1 MQQKLHYPTTTHAH
15 TRPNGERCFS
25 IYDEEGVSYNF
36 VGENIAAGY
45 RSASEVNMG
54 WREDNESYAGQ
65 GHRRNMLNSNYNCV
79 GIGHVYYNGCHY
91 WVEEFAYRTSINT
104 TKTTANDSEQTTT
117 LSVDKNN
124 ITDFRVLYDNNSYNI
139 RVGETVTPI
148 SMAVIYVSGQWPR
161 GNGIVADAPTFSM
174 ADSSIA
180 TYSDGKISGV
190 SEGTTTLT
198 ASLYG
203 LTATI
208 VPTINVHDCN
218 KHWDQGKITKQPTTK
233 HEGEKTFTCSV
244 CGKTYSV
251 AIAKI
256 SSSTTNPA
264 NKTNTSNPVQKTKTG
279 KKITKKIKLNRRKVT
294 LKKGK
299 SFKLKVTL
307 TPKNS
312 QDKIIFKTSNKKI
325 VKVSKTGKIKA
336 LKKGKAKITV
346 VSGKKKIVCKVTVK

>member
-1 MQQKLHYPTTTHAH
+1 
-15 TRPNGERCFS
+15 
-25 IYDEEGVSYNF
+25 
-36 VGENIAAGY
+36 
-45 RSASEVNMG
+45 
-54 WREDNESYAGQ
+54 
-65 GHRRNMLNSNYNCV
+65 
-79 GIGHVYYNGCHY
+79 
-91 WVEEFAYRTSINT
+91 
-104 TKTTANDSEQTTT
+104 
-117 LSVDKNN
+117 
-124 ITDFRVLYDNNSYNI
+124 
-139 RVGETVTPI
+139 
-148 SMAVIYVSGQWPR
+148 
-161 GNGIVADAPTFSM
+161 M

-180 TYSDGKISGV
+180 TYSNGKILGL

-218 KHWDQGKITKQPTTK
+218 KRWDQGKITKQPTNK

-256 SSSTTNPA
+256 SSSTTNPT
-264 NKTNTSNPVQKTKTG
+264 NKTNTSNPVQKTQVG
-279 KKITKKIKLNRRKVT
+279 KKITKKIKLNRKKLT

-299 SFKLKVTL
+299 AFKLKVSL
-307 TPKNS
+307 TPKDS